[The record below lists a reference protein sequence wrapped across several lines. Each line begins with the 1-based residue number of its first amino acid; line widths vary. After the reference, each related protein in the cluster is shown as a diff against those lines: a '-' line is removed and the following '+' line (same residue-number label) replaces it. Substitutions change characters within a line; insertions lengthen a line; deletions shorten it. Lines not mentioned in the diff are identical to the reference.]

1 MAELRIISGPG
12 SGRTASL
19 EPGVVL
25 RIGRGPEAVEGG
37 PPAAL
42 LVIEDKKLSRT
53 HLEVFP
59 RGGGWAVRDLGSS
72 NGTFVDGDRVAEK
85 LLQPKSLIQ
94 AGACVLEFVSEPGEG
109 GPVRLTETATADP
122 GRRARGGKL
131 SPRMPRLR
139 RGPAGGS
146 RSASPF
152 VLPSVLAAIV
162 VVALFWLNSGRKEEP
177 LLNEDAMPPPPRALR
192 ELPLAAAAPP
202 APIVPE
208 EALAAERGDREAEG
222 AGDGSR
228 GAAEAP
234 RETLDLIDSA
244 ALASEYRS
252 ALAVIDAEAPPAEA
266 AALRSRVLETARA
279 EVASGAAE
287 ADRLSAAGEFDGAR
301 ALLEDILL
309 RLPEDLVPSV
319 LVVLERVRDLEEAAR
334 TRSAT
339 VEATPALAGDADPF
353 RKRLLELSAALRD
366 LTSSAPADP
375 AAWEALAAQ
384 ATALQGEWRAA
395 PGYSKHRL
403 HLRRIHVQAR
413 IRAARA
419 GRFGALTSATRME
432 WRENR
437 LSLQY
442 DFESVDELRDFHLV
456 PGKDSSIRRTGSAL
470 QLRGECR
477 LLEGNPFEGRI
488 VVRGEVPAGGYDGA
502 SPNINVALPTRQ
514 GDVLTDPARPP
525 PSVLNAG
532 IAGGGPPPDDFL
544 AFCIG
549 YRKVTAVYGDRRL
562 EQITLVGSPDPIPLP
577 ANAVLAGRSGRLFHT
592 DARECLW
599 AAPLKGRLQGAVRF
613 EISLDEEEPSWKVN
627 GKDVADL
634 KEAAGARW
642 RGSAGR
648 PGSVTL
654 FTNSSQARFE
664 SIEVEGEVQ
673 DSWIRR
679 VFEMAFDAREKEG
692 PRE

>member
-1 MAELRIISGPG
+1 MAELKIISGPG

-42 LVIEDKKLSRT
+42 LAIDDKKLSRA

-59 RGGGWAVRDLGSS
+59 HGGGWAVRDLGSS
-72 NGTFVDGDRVAEK
+72 NGTFVDGNRVTEK
-85 LLQPKSLIQ
+85 LLQPNALIQ
-94 AGACVLEFVSEPGEG
+94 AGACVLELVSGPGEG
-109 GPVRLTETATADP
+109 GPVHLNETATEDP
-122 GRRARGGKL
+122 RPRAGRGTLPLRA
-131 SPRMPRLR
+131 PRR
-139 RGPAGGS
+139 RGSPAGGS
-146 RSASPF
+146 RSATPF
-152 VLPSVLAAIV
+152 VLAAVLAAIV
-162 VVALFWLNSGRKEEP
+162 VLALFWLTSSRKDEP
-177 LLNEDAMPPPPRALR
+177 LANEDARPPPPPAVR

-202 APIVPE
+202 APIIPE
-208 EALAAERGDREAEG
+208 AVAVAKRGDRETEG

-228 GAAEAP
+228 GAAEGS
-234 RETLDLIDSA
+234 RESLDSIDSA

-252 ALAVIDAEAPPAEA
+252 ALAVIEAEAPPAEA
-266 AALRSRVLETARA
+266 AALRARVLETARA
-279 EVASGAAE
+279 EVASRAAE
-287 ADRLSAAGEFDGAR
+287 ADRLSAAEDFDGAR
-301 ALLEDILL
+301 TLLEDILL

-319 LVVLERVRDLEEAAR
+319 LVVLERVHDLEEAAR
-334 TRSAT
+334 GRAAT
-339 VEATPALAGDADPF
+339 AEATPAPAGDADPF
-353 RKRLLELSAALRD
+353 RKRLLDLSASLRD

-384 ATALQGEWRAA
+384 ATTLAGEWRAA
-395 PGYSKHRL
+395 PGYSNHRL

-442 DFESVDELRDFHLV
+442 DFESDDELRDFHLV
-456 PGKDSSIRRTGSAL
+456 PGKDSSIRRAGGAL

-477 LLEGNPFEGRI
+477 LLQGNPFEGRI
-488 VVRGEVPAGGYDGA
+488 VVRGQVPAGGYGGT

-532 IAGGGPPPDDFL
+532 VAGGGPPPDDFL

-549 YRKVTAVYGDRRL
+549 YRKVTAVYGGRQL
-562 EQITLVGSPDPIPLP
+562 EQITVVGRPDAVQLP
-577 ANAVLAGRSGRLFHT
+577 ANTVLAGRSGRLFHT

-599 AAPLKGRLQGAVRF
+599 AAPVRGRLQGALRF

-627 GKDVADL
+627 GKDMADL
-634 KEAAGARW
+634 RAVGARW
-642 RGSAGR
+642 RGGGGR

-654 FTNSSQARFE
+654 FTNSSQVRFE
-664 SIEVEGEVQ
+664 SLEVEGEVQ

-679 VFEMAFDAREKEG
+679 VFEMAFDALETEG
-692 PRE
+692 PRD